1 VPAATVDSV
10 TIGRLRGDAT
20 PLGQMALSNLALPSA
35 SVPDIVAQGV
45 DSVATPR
52 PKAFHLDLGC
62 LDLTLKVNPQAQ
74 AHIDQLVISNVRAST
89 SIGRIELNNVVAPY
103 ELLNLTLS
111 QVGIET
117 ISIPTVSIA

>member
-1 VPAATVDSV
+1 MPAATVDSV

-62 LDLTLKVNPQAQ
+62 LDLTLKVNPQA
-74 AHIDQLVISNVRAST
+74 HIDQLVISNVRAST

>member
-62 LDLTLKVNPQAQ
+62 LDLTLKVNPQA
-74 AHIDQLVISNVRAST
+74 HIDQLVISNVRAST